1 MAKKGGGREK
11 TGSEGKKR
19 VGSAKMGILGVL
31 TGGGGR
37 EKTGIKGKKRVQ
49 SAKMGILGVLT
60 GLNCTNVQDG
70 QNGQIDEYLDT

>member
-1 MAKKGGGREK
+1 MAKK
-11 TGSEGKKR
+11 
-19 VGSAKMGILGVL
+19 
-31 TGGGGR
+31 GGGR